1 MHQTE
6 LKEYWVENEHQLHLH
21 LHKEMKLHLPKID
34 SKGQHKA
41 HTWYNFT

>member
-1 MHQTE
+1 MQQTE
-6 LKEYWVENEHQLHLH
+6 LKEYWVQNKDKLHLQ

-34 SKGQHKA
+34 STSQHKA